1 MMSSLLYSPERRR
14 QLGQRLHARGRQVP
28 APAGGPGTAA
38 SPSRRARLRRV
49 STPDPLRQRF
59 TTPVRVRFADTDASG
74 AAHHAVYLT
83 YFEAARVESLRG
95 LGVPVAELDAHGI
108 LMPVVEARVK
118 YLRPARLDDLLE
130 VAVLLDS
137 VGPASFSF
145 DYEVSRNDVLLAT
158 GWTRIA
164 VIDRET
170 MRAVTLPAWVR
181 ELLGGIG

>member
-1 MMSSLLYSPERRR
+1 VSTSP
-14 QLGQRLHARGRQVP
+14 L
-28 APAGGPGTAA
+28 
-38 SPSRRARLRRV
+38 SRARF
-49 STPDPLRQRF
+49 STPL
-59 TTPVRVRFADTDASG
+59 RVRYADTDASG
-74 AAHHAVYLT
+74 NAHHAVYLT
-83 YFEAARVESLRG
+83 YFEIARVESLRG

-145 DYEVSRNDVLLAT
+145 DYEVSRNDALLAT